1 MAADPYDILAK
12 RATGEL
18 PLSIGTSLAIE
29 ALKEPAV
36 YERYDTLWINVRTLW
51 RNIYDAI
58 EREDRE
64 RMIKP
69 PSPAQMDA
77 HYRTICKAM
86 ADTMKEELTQIRSF
100 LRDKLKGVRVYY
112 LGYKDLAKRFPNASL
127 RVPTTPLQQQ
137 YADLMERTLDYVLL
151 EDGDSLIEQDKGS
164 ELRGEQARSLVITHC
179 PVDLLSRTKFNQLRL
194 LESHTGAIKSKSQWA
209 TKLTDGKDMKIIP
222 FNAFTIQVFGDGAVH
237 FNRMA
242 VKPRRELLSVAAAN
256 RWSTVTT
263 MEKIKYN
270 LKGMKDQFLAKQ
282 LQRLL

>member
-36 YERYDTLWINVRTLW
+36 FEKYDTLWINIRTLW
-51 RNIYDAI
+51 RNIYDSI
-58 EREDRE
+58 ERDDRE

-69 PSPAQMDA
+69 PSPSQMDA
-77 HYRTICKAM
+77 HYRVICKAM
-86 ADTMKEELTQIRSF
+86 ADTMKEELSQIRSF
-100 LRDKLKGVRVYY
+100 LDGKLKGVRIYY
-112 LGYKDLAKRFPNASL
+112 LGYKDLPKRFPLALL
-127 RVPTTPLQQQ
+127 REPTTPLQQQ

-164 ELRGEQARSLVITHC
+164 ELRGEPAKSLIITHC
-179 PVDLLSRTKFNQLRL
+179 PVDLLSRTKFQQLRL

-209 TKLTDGKDMKIIP
+209 TKLTDGKDMKIVP

-242 VKPRRELLSVAAAN
+242 ISVRRGLLEVANAQ
-256 RWSTVTT
+256 RWTPVTT

-270 LKGMKDQFLAKQ
+270 LKGMKDQFLAKN

>member
-18 PLSIGTSLAIE
+18 PLSIGTSMAIE

-36 YERYDTLWINVRTLW
+36 YEKYDTLWINIRTLW

-77 HYRTICKAM
+77 HYRQICKAM
-86 ADTMKEELTQIRSF
+86 ADTMKEELQQIRGF
-100 LRDKLKGVRVYY
+100 LDGKLKGVRVYH
-112 LGYKDLAKRFPNASL
+112 LGYKDLAKKYPMAIL

-137 YADLMERTLDYVLL
+137 YADLMERTLDYVLM
-151 EDGDSLIEQDKGS
+151 EDADTLIEQDKGS
-164 ELRGEQARSLVITHC
+164 ELRGEQTKSLIITHC

-194 LESHTGAIKSKSQWA
+194 LESHTGAIKSKSQWS
-209 TKLTDGKDMKIIP
+209 TKLTEGKEMKIVP
-222 FNAFTIQVFGDGAVH
+222 FNYFTIQVFGDGGVH
-237 FNRMA
+237 FNRWA
-242 VKPRRELLSVAAAN
+242 IKARRELLEVATSAK
-256 RWSTVTT
+256 WTPVTT

>member
-18 PLSIGTSLAIE
+18 PLSIGTSMAIE

-36 YERYDTLWINVRTLW
+36 YEKYDTLWINIRTLW

-69 PSPAQMDA
+69 PSPTHADA
-77 HYRTICKAM
+77 HYRQICKAM

-100 LRDKLKGVRVYY
+100 LDGKMKGVRVYY
-112 LGYKDLAKRFPNASL
+112 LGYKDLAKKYPLAIL

-137 YADLMERTLDYVLL
+137 YADLMERTLDYVLM
-151 EDGDSLIEQDKGS
+151 EDADTLIEQDKGS
-164 ELRGEQARSLVITHC
+164 ELRGEQTRSLIITHC

-194 LESHTGAIKSKSQWA
+194 LESHTGAIKSKSQWS
-209 TKLTDGKDMKIIP
+209 TKLTDGKEMKIVP
-222 FNAFTIQVFGDGAVH
+222 FNYFTIQVFGDGGVH
-237 FNRMA
+237 FNRWA
-242 VKPRRELLSVAAAN
+242 VKARRELLEVAHAAK
-256 RWSTVTT
+256 WTPVTT